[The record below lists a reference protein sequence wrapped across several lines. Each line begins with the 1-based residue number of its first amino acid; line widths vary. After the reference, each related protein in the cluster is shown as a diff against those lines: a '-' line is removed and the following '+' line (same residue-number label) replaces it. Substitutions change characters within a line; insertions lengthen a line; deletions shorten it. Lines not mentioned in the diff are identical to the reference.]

1 LAVQQR
7 RHKVRK
13 HFVKLVFGNPDPD
26 RLIRQGTESHF
37 KRILNVWNSS
47 HYYDFGIERIFRLFL
62 VTSKVLFPG
71 IYIDYFSR
79 NSSYQQRKIIG
90 EFYVIFKTV
99 MPFFM
104 LYYSLW
110 HHQWLFVINIYLL
123 IETFLHIFYKI
134 FLPEHNKG
142 KTHNRSLILL
152 FFNFIEVIASFG
164 VIYAAGHYLNRP
176 VDNWADAL
184 YFSFIT
190 GATIGYG
197 DYHPVNELGK
207 ILIMLQIGS
216 TLSFLILFFN
226 FFAPRVQ
233 DSEDVIVDK

>member
-1 LAVQQR
+1 MRQQF
-7 RHKVRK
+7 RK
-13 HFVKLVFGNPDPD
+13 LFYGNPDPEQLV
-26 RLIRQGTESHF
+26 RRETVPHF

-47 HYYDFGIERIFRLFL
+47 QYYDFGIERIFRLFL
-62 VTSKVLFPG
+62 VISKVFFPG
-71 IYIDYFSR
+71 VYIDYLSR
-79 NSSYQQRKIIG
+79 NSSYQHRKIIG
-90 EFYVIFKTV
+90 EFYVIFKTI
-99 MPFFM
+99 MPFVM

-110 HHQWLFVINIYLL
+110 HHHWLYIINIYLL
-123 IETFLHIFYKI
+123 IETFLYIFHKI
-134 FLPEHNKG
+134 FLPEHNRD

-164 VIYAAGHYLNRP
+164 VIYAAGQYLNHP

-197 DYHPVNELGK
+197 DYHPVNESGK
-207 ILIMLQIGS
+207 LLIMLQIVS

-233 DSEDVIVDK
+233 DSEELNSDN

>member
-1 LAVQQR
+1 MKQHL
-7 RHKVRK
+7 K
-13 HFVKLVFGNPDPD
+13 KLVYGNTDP
-26 RLIRQGTESHF
+26 RKGTKVHVISHF
-37 KRILNVWNSS
+37 KKIENVWNSS
-47 HYYDFGIERIFRLFL
+47 QYYDFGIERITRLFL
-62 VTSKVLFPG
+62 VVSKVFFPG
-71 IYIDYFSR
+71 IYIDYLSR
-79 NSSYQQRKIIG
+79 NSTYQHRKITG
-90 EFYVIFKTV
+90 EFYIIFKTV
-99 MPFFM
+99 MPFLM

-110 HHQWLFVINIYLL
+110 HEHWLFVINIYLL
-123 IETFLHIFYKI
+123 IETFLYIFHKI
-134 FLPEHNKG
+134 FLPEHNHY

-164 VIYAAGHYLNRP
+164 VVYAAGNYLNRP

-197 DYHPVNELGK
+197 DYHPVNEAGK
-207 ILIMLQIGS
+207 LLVMLQIIS

-233 DSEDVIVDK
+233 DTGFVDLDK